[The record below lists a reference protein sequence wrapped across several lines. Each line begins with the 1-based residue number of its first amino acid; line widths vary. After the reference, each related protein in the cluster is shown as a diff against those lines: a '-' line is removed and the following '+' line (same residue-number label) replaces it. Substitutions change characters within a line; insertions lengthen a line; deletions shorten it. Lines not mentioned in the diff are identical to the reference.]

1 MSIDPAAPDSATL
14 GSAGELAALRRIFP
28 ILPPATVA
36 TVGPGDDGAVI
47 AAPDGRVV
55 ISTDL
60 LVHGPDFRLAWSSPF
75 DLGWKGAATNLAD
88 IAAMGA
94 RPTALVVAIAAP
106 LDTLITDLE
115 GIARGLRDACAELA
129 PGVGVVGG
137 DLSASDTLTIAVT
150 VFGDLGGIDPVLRS
164 GARAGDV
171 IALAGTVGR
180 AATGLRLLFAQG
192 IDEDGE
198 PDPAA
203 AAELIARRSAAV
215 EAQLRPTPPIAAGA
229 MAALAGATSMLDVSD
244 GLLLDAGR
252 IASASGV
259 DLDIDL
265 HALEADRG
273 WIADAAPELIE
284 VSAEI
289 VLTDGEDHS
298 LLATFP
304 ADATLPAA
312 FRVIGVVREGDGR
325 VLVNGED
332 PAVRTTGWD
341 SFVGWDGAAG

>member
-1 MSIDPAAPDSATL
+1 VTDDQTDSATL
-14 GSAGELAALRRIFP
+14 GTAGEVAALRRIFP
-28 ILPPATVA
+28 ILPPATAA

-47 AAPDGRVV
+47 ATPDGRVV

-88 IAAMGA
+88 IAAMGG

-106 LDTLITDLE
+106 LDTLISDLE
-115 GIARGLRDACAELA
+115 GIARGLRDACAALA

-150 VFGDLGGIDPVLRS
+150 VFGDLEGRDPVLRS
-164 GARAGDV
+164 GARPGDV
-171 IALAGTVGR
+171 LALAGSVGR
-180 AATGLRLLFAQG
+180 AAAGLRLLFAQG
-192 IDEDGE
+192 IDDSGE
-198 PDPAA
+198 PDAGAA
-203 AAELIARRSAAV
+203 SDLVARRPAAV
-215 EAQLRPTPPIAAGA
+215 EAQLRPSPPIAAGS
-229 MAALAGATSMLDVSD
+229 AAAIGGATAMLDVSD
-244 GLLLDAGR
+244 GLLLDAAR
-252 IASASGV
+252 IAVASGV

-265 HALEADRG
+265 HALQPDRD
-273 WIADAAPELIE
+273 WIAGEAPELSE

-304 ADATLPAA
+304 ADVPLPEG
-312 FRVIGVVREGDGR
+312 FRAIGVAREGSGH
-325 VLVNGED
+325 VLVGGAD
-332 PAVRTTGWD
+332 PAVRTAGWD
-341 SFVGWDGAAG
+341 SFAGWDGVAG